1 MDVDECL
8 SNPCQ
13 NSGTCQNLLATF
25 KCHCPFGFKVRA
37 CDIYFKKLK
46 DCFRVHIVKLNL
58 MNVKTLTA
66 IMGPVLIW
74 NQKVLTAVASL
85 AMEEHIVR
93 LTLMIVL
100 AIHVRVK
107 EATAMMKVRENF
119 TNIYNI
125 LMSF

>member
-1 MDVDECL
+1 M
-8 SNPCQ
+8 
-13 NSGTCQNLLATF
+13 
-25 KCHCPFGFKVRA
+25 
-37 CDIYFKKLK
+37 
-46 DCFRVHIVKLNL
+46 KLNL

-74 NQKVLTAVASL
+74 NQKVLTADASL

-107 EATAMMKVRENF
+107 EATAMMKVKCKF
-119 TNIYNI
+119 YKH
-125 LMSF
+125 L